1 MTRVRFT
8 VGGLG
13 LALLW
18 VAGSVQADDEKPQ
31 RPSTTRQRPGQDR
44 QRPGIGGFSLRPA
57 PLLSKEEQEKLKLT
71 DDQKP
76 KVEKVVSAFDKE
88 QKAATDKVRE
98 AMQKAREGGDADGF
112 RDILQKAREVMQ
124 GNEKARTD
132 AEAKLKAILTD
143 EQKKTF
149 DEIKKDRPAGPA
161 FPGGRGTGGGG
172 FPPGG
177 FAPFGRLTPG
187 QILPSAIQDRLEL
200 SKEQKEQLDKLQKE
214 VDEKLQKIL
223 NADQKK
229 KLDELKN
236 RRPGG
241 GRGGDGGPGG
251 RPGGRGERP
260 RRPAAP

>member
-8 VGGLG
+8 VGALG
-13 LALLW
+13 LALLC

-31 RPSTTRQRPGQDR
+31 RPSTNRQRPGQDR
-44 QRPGIGGFSLRPA
+44 QRPGFGGFNLRPA

-71 DDQKP
+71 DDQKS

-88 QKAATDKVRE
+88 QKAATDKLRE
-98 AMQKAREGGDADGF
+98 AMEKARDGGDREAFRDIMQKARE
-112 RDILQKAREVMQ
+112 LRE

-149 DEIKKDRPAGPA
+149 DEIKKDRPARSP
-161 FPGGRGTGGGG
+161 FPGGRGPGVFGGG
-172 FPPGG
+172 FGG
-177 FAPFGRLTPG
+177 FAPG
-187 QILPSAIQDRLEL
+187 QILPGIVQERLEL

-214 VDEKLQKIL
+214 VDQKLQKIL
-223 NADQKK
+223 NDDQKK
-229 KLDELKN
+229 KLDDLKN
-236 RRPGG
+236 GRRG
-241 GRGGDGGPGG
+241 GGDGGPGG
-251 RPGGRGERP
+251 GNRPGRP

>member
-1 MTRVRFT
+1 MTRVQFT
-8 VGGLG
+8 VGALG
-13 LALLW
+13 LALLC

-31 RPSTTRQRPGQDR
+31 RPRTTRQRPGQDR
-44 QRPGIGGFSLRPA
+44 QRPGFGGFNLRAA

-71 DDQKP
+71 DDQKS

-88 QKAATDKVRE
+88 QKAATDKIRE
-98 AMQKAREGGDADGF
+98 AMEKARDGGDREAF
-112 RDILQKAREVMQ
+112 RDILQKARELREST
-124 GNEKARTD
+124 EKARTD

-149 DEIKKDRPAGPA
+149 DEIKKDRPARGG
-161 FPGGRGTGGGG
+161 FPGGGPGGGG
-172 FPPGG
+172 FGG
-177 FAPFGRLTPG
+177 FGGFGRMTPG
-187 QILPSAIQDRLEL
+187 QILPSVVQERLEL

-223 NADQKK
+223 NDDQKK

-236 RRPGG
+236 ARPGG
-241 GRGGDGGPGG
+241 PRRGGDGAPGG
-251 RPGGRGERP
+251 GNRPGRP

>member
-8 VGGLG
+8 VGALG
-13 LALLW
+13 LALLC

-44 QRPGIGGFSLRPA
+44 QRPGGFGGFTLRPA
-57 PLLSKEEQEKLKLT
+57 PLLSQQEQEKLKLT

-76 KVEKVVSAFDKE
+76 KVEKIVSAFDKE

-98 AMQKAREGGDADGF
+98 AMEKARDGGDADGL
-112 RDILQKAREVMQ
+112 RDILQKAREMMQ
-124 GNEKARTD
+124 GNEKARAD
-132 AEAKLKAILTD
+132 AEGKLKAILTD

-149 DEIKKDRPAGPA
+149 DEIKKDRPARSP
-161 FPGGRGTGGGG
+161 FPGGRGPGVFGGG
-172 FPPGG
+172 FGG
-177 FAPFGRLTPG
+177 FAPG
-187 QILPSAIQDRLEL
+187 QILPGVVQERLEL

-229 KLDELKN
+229 KLDDLKN
-236 RRPGG
+236 GRRGG
-241 GRGGDGGPGG
+241 GRGGDGGPGGG